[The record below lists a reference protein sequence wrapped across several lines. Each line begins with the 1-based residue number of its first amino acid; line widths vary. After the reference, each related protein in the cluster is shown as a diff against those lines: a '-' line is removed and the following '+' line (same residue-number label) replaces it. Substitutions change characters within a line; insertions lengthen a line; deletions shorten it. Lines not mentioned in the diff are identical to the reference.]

1 MKEKMWNLL
10 DSIILNID
18 LMDTLFGSW
27 SIESNQIDQIVDL
40 LSFGALDYKVD
51 NLEILNYFMN

>member
-1 MKEKMWNLL
+1 MWNSL
-10 DSIILNID
+10 DNIILNIE

-40 LSFGALDYKVD
+40 LSF
-51 NLEILNYFMN
+51 